1 MRSRSS
7 HLAFSTTAAAVL
19 SGLLVLGSADSAL
32 AQGKGGGKP
41 PAKPAVAAAAKPAA
55 AKPAAAKPAAAKPA
69 AAGPTK
75 AAAAKPKLNEKQK
88 KEAAK
93 KLFGEAKV
101 KFEKGDYAG
110 ALPLYQEADGLIPG
124 ARPKYQAAY
133 CLDKLG
139 QPANAVAAYQ
149 KFLASSPDADKF
161 KTELVEAK
169 GRIAALETTPAK
181 VRVATDPPGVPGLR
195 LTVDGAAQPG
205 PELTVSPG
213 KHTIAASAA
222 GYDPAT
228 QTIEVKF
235 DDKRDV
241 TLVLQKSAVGV
252 AVVPPPPAPPPPAA
266 GAAPAPPPPK
276 THPHQRSRIPA
287 YVTLGLAGAG
297 AVVGTIFGV
306 QALGSKS
313 DFNATPTSDLA
324 DKADRNALIAD
335 MSFAVAL
342 TFGVTGAVL
351 LLSGGND
358 EKAAPAGA
366 APPPK
371 KSAFL
376 PMIMPYVGPKAGGAA
391 ATLRF

>member
-7 HLAFSTTAAAVL
+7 HLAFSTTAAAML

-41 PAKPAVAAAAKPAA
+41 PAKPAAAAAAKPAV
-55 AKPAAAKPAAAKPA
+55 AKPAAAKPA

-93 KLFGEAKV
+93 KVFGEAKV

-110 ALPLYQEADGLIPG
+110 ALPLYEEADEIIPG

-139 QPANAVAAYQ
+139 QPANAVSAYQ
-149 KFLASSPDADKF
+149 KFLDSSPDADKF

-181 VRVATDPPGVPGLR
+181 VRVATDPPGVPGLQ

-222 GYDPAT
+222 GYDPAK

-241 TLVLQKSAVGV
+241 TLVLQKSAAAV
-252 AVVPPPPAPPPPAA
+252 AAVAPPPALPPAA
-266 GAAPAPPPPK
+266 GAAPAAPPPK
-276 THPHQRSRIPA
+276 THAHSRSRIPA